1 MGSEEQKS
9 LHSCTVSIHILS
21 YLSSPRESLWSWI
34 WVDPM
39 PQENLRYY
47 FPSAFSLE
55 RGRVRDKKEKTIL
68 SPGHTLHCNPTLAVT
83 NLSLTMLWIQPLH
96 QIEVERDISF
106 LQMEKTTKETVRKSG
121 GKVLGRPLENWKEAL
136 GNHLRKPLCIRR
148 TRNLPREVRLTMLSQ
163 ETPHTTKALVNSCLL
178 SRMVVCVYGKRK
190 KITKDLFGISVKGS

>member
-1 MGSEEQKS
+1 
-9 LHSCTVSIHILS
+9 
-21 YLSSPRESLWSWI
+21 
-34 WVDPM
+34 M

-121 GKVLGRPLENWKEAL
+121 GKVLGRPLEN
-136 GNHLRKPLCIRR
+136 
-148 TRNLPREVRLTMLSQ
+148 
-163 ETPHTTKALVNSCLL
+163 
-178 SRMVVCVYGKRK
+178 
-190 KITKDLFGISVKGS
+190 